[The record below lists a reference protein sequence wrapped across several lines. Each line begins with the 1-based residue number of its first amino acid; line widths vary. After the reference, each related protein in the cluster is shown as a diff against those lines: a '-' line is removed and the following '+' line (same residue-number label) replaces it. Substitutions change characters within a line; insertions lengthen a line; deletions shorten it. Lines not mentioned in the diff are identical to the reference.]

1 MDKTPVIP
9 YDTSYTPPAPVL
21 TVTLSGVVNSRP
33 RATVPAIIDT
43 AADITG
49 VPAQL
54 KSRLRLYQF
63 SQLQLEDAR
72 GVNEPVS
79 TYEVQLAIEGQHPT
93 IIETILVPFPF
104 VVLGRDWLQDYY
116 LLLSGPEQQ
125 FLISKIP
132 LDKR

>member
-1 MDKTPVIP
+1 MIP
-9 YDTSYTPPAPVL
+9 YNKSYTPPAPVL
-21 TVTLSGVVNSRP
+21 TVTLSGIVNSRP

-49 VPAQL
+49 VPADL

-72 GVNEPVS
+72 GVKEPVS
-79 TYEVQLAIEGQHPT
+79 TYEVHLALQGQGST

-104 VVLGRDWLQDYY
+104 VVLGRDWLQSYY
-116 LLLSGPEQQ
+116 LLLNGPEQQ
-125 FLISKIP
+125 FLISENP
-132 LDKR
+132 LTNQ